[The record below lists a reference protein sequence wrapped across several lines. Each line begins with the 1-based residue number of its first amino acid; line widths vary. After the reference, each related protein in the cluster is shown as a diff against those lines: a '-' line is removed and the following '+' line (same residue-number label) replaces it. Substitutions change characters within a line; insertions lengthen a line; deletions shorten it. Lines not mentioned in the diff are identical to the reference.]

1 MKKPNYVVAIAFI
14 CLVVGFALRS
24 LMPEH
29 SAYAAENR
37 PMDKKMG
44 RFQISSSGSS
54 GCYMVDTATGDLWYS
69 QNAQEFKKA
78 SGGPSFVH

>member
-1 MKKPNYVVAIAFI
+1 MKKPNHVVAIAFI

-24 LMPEH
+24 QLPEH
-29 SAYAAENR
+29 PTYAAENR
-37 PMDKKMG
+37 PMEKKVG
-44 RFQISSSGSS
+44 RFQISANAST

-69 QNAQEFKKA
+69 ANAQQFSKA